1 MTKYLLPCTRCGAQH
16 EVQQAQAGE
25 KLSCQCGEV
34 LEIPSFRGF
43 RELKPVAPQVPSR
56 TVRRPASDLPRRLVL
71 VAGMLLIAIGLVVG
85 AYGGLLR
92 TGIYVPERP
101 SSDDPKVDAA
111 IDDLSPTEAFEA
123 WVNFRDQGLGNYRVP
138 YRFMAEWTKGYY
150 TRFFFT
156 GLGMIGVGV
165 LLVGVTM
172 CWPAGPTGRH
182 SPQPDPKS

>member
-16 EVQQAQAGE
+16 EVQQTQAGE

-43 RELKPVAPQVPSR
+43 RELKPVAPQVPSQA
-56 TVRRPASDLPRRLVL
+56 VRRPASDLPRRLVL